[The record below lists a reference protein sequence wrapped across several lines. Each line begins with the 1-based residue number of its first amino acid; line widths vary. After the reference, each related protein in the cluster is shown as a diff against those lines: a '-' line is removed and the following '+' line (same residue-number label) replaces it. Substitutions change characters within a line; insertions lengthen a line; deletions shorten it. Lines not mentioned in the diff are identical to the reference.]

1 MIIKLQNFE
10 ENICARAARLSHIR
24 LEEEKC
30 QVYSLVP
37 SSEYHPLSLD
47 RCLHTKGEQKEDMRE
62 GKEEEMICLGMPRE
76 PASRESS
83 DPLSSI
89 AAHLTRIFLF
99 VKPILIAATNSARN
113 YSVIIET
120 IRATRY
126 FRRRGVIDTD
136 HQIAQRGSAFMELV
150 PSNSSIYNF

>member
-83 DPLSSI
+83 DPNVVDRCSPDPN
-89 AAHLTRIFLF
+89 IF
-99 VKPILIAATNSARN
+99 VR
-113 YSVIIET
+113 
-120 IRATRY
+120 
-126 FRRRGVIDTD
+126 
-136 HQIAQRGSAFMELV
+136 
-150 PSNSSIYNF
+150 